1 MTVYAGSAKRCVV
14 LGGPRGYLTVR
25 PVGCPMIADR
35 YARWTPL
42 FTINRPLTP
51 QLADAAKDAA
61 LRCSEQA

>member
-1 MTVYAGSAKRCVV
+1 MSPTRCVV

-35 YARWTPL
+35 YRAWTPL

-51 QLADAAKDAA
+51 RLAETAKAAA
-61 LRCSEQA
+61 LRCYEQA

>member
-1 MTVYAGSAKRCVV
+1 MSRGRCVV

-42 FTINRPLTP
+42 FTINRPFTP
-51 QLADAAKDAA
+51 RLADAAKAAA
-61 LRCSEQA
+61 LRCYAQA